1 VDLFK
6 KMDRIINDM
15 QLNTLETYN
24 NRPFEIKVSF
34 FEILGNRCYDLLNNK
49 EEIFILED
57 KFRNMT
63 IKGVQEF
70 DCLTSDDLL
79 KYINIGFSH
88 RKTHA
93 TLKNDT
99 SSRSH
104 AICQIRIHNTV
115 INQANDGIIYLVD
128 LAGSERHAGLLI
140 FI

>member
-1 VDLFK
+1 
-6 KMDRIINDM
+6 MDRIINDM

-49 EEIFILED
+49 EEIFIMED